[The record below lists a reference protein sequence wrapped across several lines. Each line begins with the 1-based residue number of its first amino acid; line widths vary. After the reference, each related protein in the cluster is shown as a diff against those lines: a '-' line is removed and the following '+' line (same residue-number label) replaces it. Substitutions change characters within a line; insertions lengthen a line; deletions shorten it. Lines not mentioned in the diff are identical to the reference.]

1 MKHLALCLALLL
13 APAAAAQ
20 QSPADIAREAS
31 DFLNQAALALSEAE
45 GSRDRI
51 AALTATVQA
60 YERGLTA
67 MREGLRRAA
76 LEERAIRADLATRD
90 AELMQ
95 LLAALQSIERSGG
108 AAQILHP
115 DGPLP
120 AIRTGMLASEL
131 VPALNARAQIVA
143 RDLSGVQDIIA
154 LQTAGQ
160 QQLEDGLAGIRAARL
175 ALSEA
180 VSNRTDLPDT
190 AATDDATMQ
199 ALINSSETLAAF
211 ADNFATDPAGAVP
224 ATPNW
229 TLPVAGRILRNFN
242 EADAAGVRR
251 PGWVL
256 ATQSGAIV
264 TTPAAATVRFAG
276 ELPNFGTVVILE
288 PRAGELLIL
297 AGADDLFVTR
307 GQILSQG
314 EPIGF
319 MGGDFAREQEKLIET
334 EQGGGQLGRETLY
347 IELRQGREAIDPGS
361 RFSGQTD

>member
-1 MKHLALCLALLL
+1 MKYLALCLSLLI
-13 APAAAAQ
+13 APAAHAQ
-20 QSPADIAREAS
+20 GSPADIAREAS
-31 DFLNQAALALSEAE
+31 DLLSQATLALSEAE

-51 AALTATVQA
+51 AALTGTVQA

-76 LEERAIRADLATRD
+76 LEERAIRSDLASRD

-108 AAQILHP
+108 ATQILHP

-131 VPALNARAQIVA
+131 VPALNARAQSVA

-160 QQLEDGLAGIRAARL
+160 RQLEDGLAGIRTARL
-175 ALSEA
+175 ALSQA
-180 VSNRTDLPDT
+180 VSNRTDLPET
-190 AATDDATMQ
+190 AATDSATME

-211 ADNFATDPAGAVP
+211 ADNFASEPPLTTPAN
-224 ATPNW
+224 TNW
-229 TLPVAGRILRNFN
+229 NLPVAGRILRGFN

-256 ATQSGAIV
+256 ATEVGAIV
-264 TTPAAATVRFAG
+264 TTPASATVRFAG
-276 ELPNFGTVVILE
+276 DLPDFGSVVILE

-297 AGADDLFVTR
+297 AGAGDLFVTR
-307 GQILSQG
+307 GQILAQG

-361 RFSGQTD
+361 RFPGQTD

>member
-1 MKHLALCLALLL
+1 MKHLALCLALLI
-13 APAAAAQ
+13 APAASAQ
-20 QSPADIAREAS
+20 ETPADIARDAS

-45 GSRDRI
+45 GSRNRI
-51 AALTATVQA
+51 AALTTTVQA

-76 LEERAIRADLATRD
+76 LEERAIRSDLETRD

-143 RDLSGVQDIIA
+143 RDLSVVQDIIA

-180 VSNRTDLPDT
+180 ISNRTDLPET

-199 ALINSSETLAAF
+199 ALINSSETLTAF
-211 ADNFATDPAGAVP
+211 ADNFTTDPTGTAP
-224 ATPNW
+224 ADSTWP
-229 TLPVAGRILRNFN
+229 LPVTGRILRDFN
-242 EADAAGVRR
+242 EADAVGVRR
-251 PGWVL
+251 PGWVI
-256 ATQSGAIV
+256 AADAGAIL
-264 TTPAAATVRFAG
+264 TTPTPATVRFAG
-276 ELPNFGTVVILE
+276 DLPQFGTVVILE
-288 PRAGELLIL
+288 PQAGEMLIL
-297 AGADDLFVTR
+297 AGAGEIFVTR
-307 GQILSQG
+307 GQILAEG

-319 MGGDFAREQEKLIET
+319 MSGDFAREQEKLIET

-361 RFSGQTD
+361 RFTGQTD

>member
-1 MKHLALCLALLL
+1 MKHLVLCLTLLI
-13 APAAAAQ
+13 APAVSAQ
-20 QSPADIAREAS
+20 QSPAEIAREAS
-31 DFLNQAALALSEAE
+31 DFLNQAALALTEAE

-51 AALTATVQA
+51 AALTRTVRA

-67 MREGLRRAA
+67 MREGLRSAA
-76 LEERAIRADLATRD
+76 LEERAIRSDLATRD

-108 AAQILHP
+108 AVQILHP

-131 VPALNARAQIVA
+131 VPGLNARAQVVA
-143 RDLSGVQDIIA
+143 RDLSRVQDIIA
-154 LQTAGQ
+154 LQRAGQ
-160 QQLEDGLAGIRAARL
+160 KQLEDGLAGIRAARL
-175 ALSEA
+175 ALSQA
-180 VSNRTDLPDT
+180 VSNRIDLPETASTD
-190 AATDDATMQ
+190 AATME

-211 ADNFATDPAGAVP
+211 ADNFASEPPVTIPAN
-224 ATPNW
+224 TSWN
-229 TLPVAGRILRNFN
+229 LPVAGRILRNFN

-256 ATQSGAIV
+256 ATEAGALV
-264 TTPAAATVRFAG
+264 TTPASATVRFAG
-276 ELPNFGTVVILE
+276 DLPDFGTVVILE
-288 PRAGELLIL
+288 PRAGELLVL

-319 MGGDFAREQEKLIET
+319 MGGDLAREQEKLIET

-347 IELRQGREAIDPGS
+347 IELRQGREAVDPGS
-361 RFSGQTD
+361 RFTGQTD